1 MLHTH
6 YVKKNGRL
14 SASEIV
20 ISISLLLLSEHVF
33 DTFSEVVSE
42 CG

>member
-14 SASEIV
+14 SASEIL
-20 ISISLLLLSEHVF
+20 ISLLLLSEHVF